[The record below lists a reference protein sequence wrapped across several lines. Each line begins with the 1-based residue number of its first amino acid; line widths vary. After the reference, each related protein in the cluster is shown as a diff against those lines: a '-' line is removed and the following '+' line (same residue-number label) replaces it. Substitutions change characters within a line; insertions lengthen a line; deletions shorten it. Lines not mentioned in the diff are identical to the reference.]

1 MGRMLAAAGVAA
13 GATLV
18 VDQASK
24 AVVRAKLEP
33 GERHDIALGGE
44 VAITHV
50 KNTGSAYG
58 LLGEMPTWL
67 PIAGTAV
74 IGAGMLAL
82 GARSPR
88 AAVVGAGAGLV
99 IGGGIGNVVDRLH
112 QGHVTDFIHT
122 TDLFGHY
129 NVADVAISAGLA
141 TAAAALIFTRA

>member
-1 MGRMLAAAGVAA
+1 MGRVLAAAGIAT

-24 AVVRAKLEP
+24 AIVRATMEP

-44 VAITHV
+44 VALTHV
-50 KNTGSAYG
+50 KNTGAAYG
-58 LLGEMPTWL
+58 LFGELPTWV
-67 PIAGTAV
+67 PMVGTAA

-88 AAVVGAGAGLV
+88 SAIVGAGAGLV
-99 IGGGIGNVVDRLH
+99 IGGGLGNVIDRVH

-141 TAAAALIFTRA
+141 TAAGALIFAR